1 MILLIATEL
10 FVIILFSSLG
20 WAIRKK
26 EAYWLIS
33 GFATRSKEEQAQ
45 LITNGLPQ
53 RTGKLLISTS
63 VGLLLLLPLA
73 LSSFKYAI
81 EVQFGFMILFLLGGL
96 IYLSKY
102 EVPNKRKR
110 SYMISISLFVI
121 VIGSLSYLSF
131 LGNQDYQFIIKNDR
145 FEITGMYGDEWK
157 FESIK
162 EVELLKEMPKV
173 TSKQNGFGTSTMSK
187 GVFSVKGHGSSLLF
201 IKKGASSKILYIE
214 TEEKKI
220 FINGKDT
227 NETTEWFEALLKYSI
242 K

>member
-1 MILLIATEL
+1 MVLLIAIEL
-10 FVIILFSSLG
+10 FVVILFFILG
-20 WAIRKK
+20 WAIQKK

-33 GFATRSKEEQAQ
+33 GFATRNKEEQAL

-53 RTGKLLISTS
+53 RTGKLLIATS
-63 VGLLLLLPLA
+63 FGLLLLLPLA
-73 LSSFKYAI
+73 FTSFKYAI

-102 EVPNKRKR
+102 EVPHKRKR
-110 SYMISISLFVI
+110 GYLISISLFIV

-131 LGNQDYQFIIKNDR
+131 LGYQDYKFIIKNDS

-157 FESIK
+157 FEDIK
-162 EVELLKEMPKV
+162 KVELLEKMPKV
-173 TSKQNGFGTSTMSK
+173 TSKQNGFGTTSISK
-187 GVFSVKGHGSSLLF
+187 GVFSVKGYGSSLLF

-220 FINGKDT
+220 FITGKDA
-227 NETTEWFEALLKYSI
+227 NETKEWLESLLKYSN
-242 K
+242 